1 MLWLC
6 LYLSYF
12 LLTQPDEMF
21 SADSGAV
28 HSMHCLARGDVAF
41 YADGTQLQYMRWRQ
55 ADRVEVRLEGS

>member
-28 HSMHCLARGDVAF
+28 HSVHCLTRGDVAF
-41 YADGTQLQYMRWRQ
+41 TPTVRSWNACDGAGEQG
-55 ADRVEVRLEGS
+55 RVSS